1 MTAKKKLNLVK
12 HKNPSPK
19 AEGFFLAKFPKFPK
33 DLLGLKDLT
42 RDQIVQILETATRMK
57 AWMAAGD
64 QKLDELKGRAVI
76 NLFFEPST
84 RTRAS
89 FELAA
94 RKLSA

>member
-1 MTAKKKLNLVK
+1 MTAKKKLKDLK
-12 HKNPSPK
+12 RKKPLPK
-19 AEGFFLAKFPKFPK
+19 AEGFFLAKFPK

-42 RDQIVQILETATRMK
+42 RDQIVEILETATRMK
-57 AWMAAGD
+57 ARLAAGD
-64 QKLDELKGRAVI
+64 QKLDVLKGRAVI

-94 RKLSA
+94 RKL